1 MRAPELTQHIFPIY
15 HLDMSRK
22 STPYALLGLLS
33 IEPMSGYDIRRE
45 MRESLSF
52 FWNES
57 YGQIYPALKRLW
69 AQGLVAPATNGPKDG
84 RDRQAYTLTS
94 KGRANLRKWLGE
106 PPRQTPVSNEF
117 LLKLFLGRLAPKGA
131 CCEHIHRHVAQCR
144 QLLAHYENIRKIV
157 STERRGHPDLKFWLI
172 LLDHGISMRRAEIR
186 WCIRSLRDLRP
197 ASSHGGTRGEP
208 LTA

>member
-1 MRAPELTQHIFPIY
+1 MTEHIYPIY
-15 HLDMSRK
+15 HPDMSRK

-69 AQGLVAPATNGPKDG
+69 AQGLIAPANSGRKGG

-94 KGRANLRKWLGE
+94 KGRAHLRQWLGD
-106 PPRQTPVSNEF
+106 PPRQAPISNEF
-117 LLKLFLGRLAPKGA
+117 LLKVFLGRLAPTGA
-131 CCEHIHRHVAQCR
+131 CREHIHRHSAQCR
-144 QLLAHYENIRKIV
+144 QLLAHYETFGSSSTQSAAAIR
-157 STERRGHPDLKFWLI
+157 T
-172 LLDHGISMRRAEIR
+172 
-186 WCIRSLRDLRP
+186 
-197 ASSHGGTRGEP
+197 
-208 LTA
+208 